1 MNIEEIR
8 NYCIGLPYAEE
19 TMPFDDTTI
28 VYKVGGKWF
37 AVTDLRNNNKVVVK
51 CDPDIA
57 IELRDM
63 HEEITPAWHFNKRHW
78 NAISL
83 NGDLAA
89 SFIYRQIYNSYMLVI
104 NKNVTPRALR
114 LEITAAVK
122 EYEANNADVTL
133 CNNDCKK
140 MFG

>member
-1 MNIEEIR
+1 MSIEDIR
-8 NYCIGLPYAEE
+8 NYCISLPYVAE

-37 AVTDLRNNNKVVVK
+37 AVTDLEQNNKVVVK

-57 IELRDM
+57 IELRDR
-63 HEEITPAWHFNKRHW
+63 HEEVTPAWHFNKRHW

-83 NGDLAA
+83 CGDLSD
-89 SFIYRQIYNSYMLVI
+89 SFIYEQIRNSYMLVV

-114 LEITAAVK
+114 MEIIAAI
-122 EYEANNADVTL
+122 EEHDSQASDCAS
-133 CNNDCKK
+133 CNNDL
-140 MFG
+140 

>member
-1 MNIEEIR
+1 MSIEEIR
-8 NYCIGLPYAEE
+8 NYCIGLPYVAE

-37 AVTDLRNNNKVVVK
+37 AVTDLEQSDKVVVK

-57 IELRDM
+57 IELRDR
-63 HEEITPAWHFNKRHW
+63 HEEVTPAWHFNKRHW

-83 NGDLAA
+83 RGDLAE
-89 SFIYRQIYNSYMLVI
+89 SFIYEQIHNSYMLVI

-114 LEITAAVK
+114 MEILTAVK
-122 EYEANNADVTL
+122 EHDNQTYSEPL
-133 CNNDCKK
+133 CIDEL
-140 MFG
+140 

>member
-1 MNIEEIR
+1 MSIEEIR
-8 NYCIGLPYAEE
+8 NFCLGLPYTEE

-37 AVTDLRNNNKVVVK
+37 AVTDLNENNKVVVK

-57 IELRDM
+57 IELRDR

-89 SFIYRQIYNSYMLVI
+89 SFIYKQIYNSYLLVI
-104 NKNVTPRALR
+104 SKNVTPRALR
-114 LEITAAVK
+114 LEISAAVK
-122 EYEANNADVTL
+122 EYETKGADAAICYNEL
-133 CNNDCKK
+133 
-140 MFG
+140 

>member
-1 MNIEEIR
+1 MSIEDIH
-8 NYCIGLPYAEE
+8 NYCIGLPYVTE

-37 AVTDLRNNNKVVVK
+37 AVTDLETHDKVVVK

-57 IELRDM
+57 IELRDR
-63 HEEITPAWHFNKRHW
+63 HEEVTPAWHFNKRHW

-83 NGDLAA
+83 CGDLAE
-89 SFIYRQIYNSYMLVI
+89 SFIYEQIRNSYMLVI

-114 LEITAAVK
+114 MEILAAVK
-122 EYEANNADVTL
+122 EHDSQANSE
-133 CNNDCKK
+133 
-140 MFG
+140 F